1 MRAWA
6 RMHGK
11 SVRQRNVRQDNT
23 MDRVGTLPLN
33 LYEKESLLKPLDLN
47 EVFKRVVGEPLQANN
62 STALEPTDGSSS
74 LNNEELLSERNDE
87 RTEQEDS
94 FSASDTD
101 SDSEED
107 ADDAL
112 ATALSMVRPTRL
124 RKIETTHKPHGG
136 RLSAIR
142 DMITGKVVGKG

>member
-33 LYEKESLLKPLDLN
+33 LYEKESVLKPLDLN
-47 EVFKRVVGEPLQANN
+47 EVLKRVASEPLQENN

-74 LNNEELLSERNDE
+74 LNNEELLIEGNDE
-87 RTEQEDS
+87 RTEQVDS
-94 FSASDTD
+94 FSASDAE

-107 ADDAL
+107 TDDAL
-112 ATALSMVRPTRL
+112 VTTLSMARPTRL
-124 RKIETTHKPHGG
+124 G
-136 RLSAIR
+136 RLRRLTSRMA
-142 DMITGKVVGKG
+142 DFLQSGEYDNWKSGG